1 LQSFESPTTP
11 STFIQYRRQLHQQP
25 ELSGQE
31 TQTAHQLL
39 TWLAAYEPSQIIQN
53 IGGAGSCAIFDSQQ
67 AGPSLLFRAEL
78 DALPITEKNTFEYAS
93 QKAGVSH
100 KCGHDGHMTILL
112 ALAAQLHVQ
121 PPKRGKVILLFQPAE
136 EIGAGAALVLADE
149 RFIALQPDY
158 VYALHNLPGYPLG
171 EVLWRDGAFAAA
183 SAGLVLELQ
192 GKTSHA
198 GHPEQGLNPAAALS
212 ELLRDLPELPQ
223 QLGAAFGLIT
233 IVGCQLGERNFGIS
247 AGEGSLACTIRA
259 FEQAP
264 FEKIQQAA
272 LDLAKSIAEEHGLD
286 WSFSWHEAFAA
297 VENLPQ
303 CNQKVAAAAQKL
315 GYAQQQVAKPFR
327 WSEDFGL
334 FTQKYPGSLF
344 GLGAGEDCP
353 ALHHPDYDFPDA
365 LIEHGSKLF
374 FEIIQEELG

>member
-1 LQSFESPTTP
+1 MQSFSTGTTY
-11 STFIQYRRQLHQQP
+11 STFHDYRRQLHQQP
-25 ELSGQE
+25 EISGKE
-31 TQTAHQLL
+31 SQTSLQLQR
-39 TWLAAYEPSQIIQN
+39 WLAAYEPHELIKDL
-53 IGGAGSCAIFDSQQ
+53 GGAGFCAVFDSRK
-67 AGPSLLFRAEL
+67 AGPTLLFRAEL
-78 DALPITEKNTFEYAS
+78 DALPIHENNAFAHAS
-93 QKAGVSH
+93 KVAGVSH
-100 KCGHDGHMTILL
+100 KCGHDGHMAVLL
-112 ALAAQLHVQ
+112 ALASRINAQ
-121 PPKRGKVILLFQPAE
+121 PPARGKVILLFQPAE
-136 EIGAGAALVLADE
+136 ETGAGAALVLADE
-149 RFIALQPDY
+149 RFTALQPDY
-158 VYALHNLPGYPLG
+158 VYALHNLPGYALG
-171 EVLWRDGAFAAA
+171 EVLLRDGAFAAA

-198 GHPEQGLNPAAALS
+198 GHPEQGLNPATALS
-212 ELLRDLPELPQ
+212 ELLQALPELPQ

-259 FEQAP
+259 FEQAH

-272 LDLAKSIAEEHGLD
+272 LDLAKSIADKHGLD

-297 VENLPQ
+297 VENHPQ

-315 GYAQQQVAKPFR
+315 GYVQQQVADPFR

-344 GLGAGEDCP
+344 GLGSGEDCP

-365 LIEHGSKLF
+365 LIEVGSQLF
-374 FEIIQEELG
+374 FQIIREELG